1 MKGNIISYFKFTNI
15 LSAVQSKTPKNAK
28 SGNKLNVI
36 KKVFINKVKVEVQTY
51 LNNMYKTI

>member
-15 LSAVQSKTPKNAK
+15 HNTYLVQSKTPKNAK

-36 KKVFINKVKVEVQTY
+36 KNVFINKVKVEVQTY
-51 LNNMYKTI
+51 LNNMY